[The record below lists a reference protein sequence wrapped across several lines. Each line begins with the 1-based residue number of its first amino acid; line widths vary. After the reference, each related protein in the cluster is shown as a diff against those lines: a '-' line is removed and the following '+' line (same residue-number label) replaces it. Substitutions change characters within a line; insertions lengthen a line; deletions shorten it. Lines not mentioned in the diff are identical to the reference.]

1 MLAPLVNTVRES
13 IRYKGK
19 EGHWS
24 WVLHRLTGLG
34 LVLFMVLH
42 VFGMS
47 MSAFAPAVHDAMLE
61 TYKTPLFAIGEL
73 GLAFALVFHA
83 INGTRIA
90 ILELRPDLWDQQQK
104 ATRMSIIITLAISL
118 PLIAIM
124 AYKSIAHFVTHGLG

>member
-34 LVLFMVLH
+34 LVFFMILH

-47 MSAFAPAVHDAMLE
+47 MSAFNPPVHDAMLE
-61 TYKTPLFAIGEL
+61 VYKTPLFAIGEL
-73 GLAFALVFHA
+73 GLAFCLVFHA

-90 ILELRPDLWDQQQK
+90 ILELKPELWTQQQK
-104 ATRMSIIITLAISL
+104 ATRLSIIITLAISL

-124 AYKSIAHFVTHGLG
+124 AYKSITHFITHGV

>member
-1 MLAPLVNTVRES
+1 MLAPLVTTVRES
-13 IRYKGK
+13 LRYKGN

-24 WVLHRLTGLG
+24 WLLHRLTGLG

-90 ILELRPDLWDQQQK
+90 ILELKPELWTQQK
-104 ATRMSIIITLAISL
+104 RLTRLSIIITLAISL

-124 AYKSIAHFVTHGLG
+124 AYKSITHFITSGI